1 MEIIQEVSAQVSTLG
16 FPIVCVFL
24 LWKQM
29 QTMSQQHKEELDKLS
44 EAIHNNT
51 SALIKLTDY
60 IELKGDDKK

>member
-1 MEIIQEVSAQVSTLG
+1 MEIIQELSAQVSTVG
-16 FPIVCVFL
+16 FPIICVFI

-29 QTMSQQHKEELDKLS
+29 QTMSQQHKDELDKLS

-60 IELKGDDKK
+60 IELKGEKEK